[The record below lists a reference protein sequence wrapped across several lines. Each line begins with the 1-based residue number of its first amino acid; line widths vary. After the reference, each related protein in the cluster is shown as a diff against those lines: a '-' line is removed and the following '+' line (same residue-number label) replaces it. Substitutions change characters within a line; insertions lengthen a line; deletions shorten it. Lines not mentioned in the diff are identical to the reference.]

1 MDIRRGLE
9 APLSYMFYLMFLFS
23 GTEQYMDQM
32 VHVRRHLHRFPELS
46 NREVKTRA
54 FLEEE
59 LRKAGFENIETM
71 AGTGLRV
78 VYETGR
84 PGAVIAFRADIDA
97 LPVEEDTGL
106 PYSSQNK
113 GVMHACGH
121 DIHTGIVFGTAL
133 AIKNDPEIGGT
144 FVFLFQPAEE
154 GPPPGEEGGASLMI
168 REGALESPTPDV
180 IFGLHGMGFL
190 PTGTVGYRSGGIM
203 ARADRFRIRIE
214 GKQAH
219 GSTPEK
225 GIDPIYTAAEVVTAA
240 QSIVSRRTDARDPVV
255 LSFGE
260 FQAGQRFNIIPRTAD
275 LTGTIRTLSLETGD
289 RIPQLLDSVI
299 AGITQANGAS
309 YVFENETMCPST
321 QNNAK
326 WTGRAVSVLQ
336 RAGFKTTPVE
346 PVMAA
351 EDFAYY
357 GERVPGVY
365 FFLGVCNAEP
375 CTNIHSPDYNPEEG
389 VMKVG
394 SALFYELAKSLSTGS
409 DRL

>member
-1 MDIRRGLE
+1 M
-9 APLSYMFYLMFLFS
+9 SYLFYLTVLFS
-23 GTEQYMDQM
+23 GTDQYMDQM
-32 VHVRRHLHRFPELS
+32 VHIRRHLHRFPELS
-46 NREVKTRA
+46 NREVKTQA
-54 FLEEE
+54 FLKDE
-59 LRKAGFENIETM
+59 LLKAGFENIQVM
-71 AGTGLRV
+71 AKTGLRV

-84 PGAVIAFRADIDA
+84 PGGVIAFRADIDA
-97 LPVEEDTGL
+97 LPVEENTNL
-106 PYSSQNK
+106 PFSSQNE
-113 GVMHACGH
+113 GIMHACGH

-133 AIKNDPEIGGT
+133 AIKNDPDIGGT

-154 GPPPGEEGGASLMI
+154 GPPPGEEGGAALMI
-168 REGALESPTPDV
+168 RDGALESPKPEV

-190 PTGTVGYRSGGIM
+190 PTGTIGYRAGGIM

-225 GIDPIYTAAEVVTAA
+225 GIDPIYTAAELVSAA

-260 FQAGQRFNIIPRTAD
+260 LHAGQRFNIIPQRAD

-289 RIPQLLDSVI
+289 HIPQLLDSVI
-299 AGITQANGAS
+299 AGIAAANGAT

-321 QNNAK
+321 QNDAR
-326 WTGRAVSVLQ
+326 WTEKAVSVLQ
-336 RAGFKTTPVE
+336 HAGFETRRVD

-357 GERVPGVY
+357 GEHVPGVY

-375 CTNIHSPDYNPEEG
+375 CTNIHSPDYNPEES

-394 SALFYELAKSLSTGS
+394 SSFFYELAKSLSKS
-409 DRL
+409 SESL